1 MHIFAWKVSIKLG
14 HQNSLEICLMH
25 RIHDGF
31 NIDDGLNYIH
41 QNVVYESLHLAFGN
55 EMFEKYFVIHYQIV
69 LIWILNISLLICYG
83 PVSKTTPYAWIGAVS

>member
-55 EMFEKYFVIHYQIV
+55 EMF
-69 LIWILNISLLICYG
+69 
-83 PVSKTTPYAWIGAVS
+83 